1 MSEIKHQLYVSCT
14 ASRLRGD
21 SQELRVQAVQD
32 AGSRVDAR
40 PDRGR
45 HASGETGVLHQ
56 HLQRPSHPR
65 KCCLGW
71 WPNQHVAEIQG
82 TTSRYLGVKEITVQ
96 NL

>member
-1 MSEIKHQLYVSCT
+1 MSCT
-14 ASRLRGD
+14 ASRLRRN

-32 AGSRVDAR
+32 VGARIDSR

-45 HASGETGVLHQ
+45 HSGGETGVLHQ

-65 KCCLGW
+65 ECFLGW
-71 WPNQHVAEIQG
+71 RSNQHVAEIQG
-82 TTSRYLGVKEITVQ
+82 TTSRYLGVKGITVQ